1 MKYVIPILIFL
12 LVVSCKNQDD
22 DTGSLNCTEIFV
34 FGLTVQV
41 RDINTG
47 GIILD
52 NISVTA
58 TDGSYSEELAFSF
71 DNFFGAGER
80 PGNYTLTVEADGYL
94 TLVTPVIQVDADECH
109 VITELVEIQL
119 KPL

>member
-1 MKYVIPILIFL
+1 MKFVIPILVFL
-12 LVVSCKNQDD
+12 LLVSCKNKDD
-22 DTGSLNCTEIFV
+22 DTEPINCTDIFI

-47 GIILD
+47 GIILN

-71 DNFFGAGER
+71 DSFFGAGER
-80 PGNYTLTVEADGYL
+80 PGDYTLTVEADGYL
-94 TLVTPVIQVDADECH
+94 TLITPVIVVGADECH
-109 VITELVEIQL
+109 VINESVDLVLE
-119 KPL
+119 PL

>member
-1 MKYVIPILIFL
+1 MKYFIPILVFL
-12 LVVSCKNQDD
+12 LLVSCKNKDD
-22 DTGSLNCTEIFV
+22 DTEPINCTEIFV

-47 GIILD
+47 DFILNNII
-52 NISVTA
+52 VTA
-58 TDGSYSEELAFSF
+58 TDGSYAEELAFSS
-71 DNFFGAGER
+71 DRFFGAGER
-80 PGNYTLTVEADGYL
+80 PGDYTLTVVADGYM

-109 VITELVEIQL
+109 VITELVDIHL

>member
-1 MKYVIPILIFL
+1 MKHVSFL
-12 LVVSCKNQDD
+12 LICLLFISCKSNDD
-22 DTGSLNCTEIFV
+22 DTDPLNCTDILV

-41 RDINTG
+41 RDIDTG
-47 GIILD
+47 GIILN

-58 TDGSYSEELAFSF
+58 VDGSYVEELTFSF
-71 DNFFGAGER
+71 DSFIGAGER

-109 VITELVEIQL
+109 VIGEFVELQL
-119 KPL
+119 EPL